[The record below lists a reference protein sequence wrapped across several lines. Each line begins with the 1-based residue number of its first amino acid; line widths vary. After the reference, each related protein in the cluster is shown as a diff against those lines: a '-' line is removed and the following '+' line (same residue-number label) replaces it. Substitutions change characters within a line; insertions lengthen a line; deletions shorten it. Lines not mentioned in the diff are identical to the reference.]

1 MFPTSIDPQRP
12 VIFLGEIG
20 HGGGREAE
28 VPNSYQDKAVTDW
41 PRKLAIIRI
50 KSCRPID
57 LETLTILIY
66 ISSRDASLDG
76 FKGGSNSRRTEWK
89 VWIISE
95 ALAVPPIK
103 GPRIPCHKK
112 GRESRSFLH
121 NSIII
126 LDTVSHTS

>member
-1 MFPTSIDPQRP
+1 MFPTSIDTQRP

-89 VWIISE
+89 VGIISA
-95 ALAVPPIK
+95 ALAVPPSKSPGYHVIRK
-103 GPRIPCHKK
+103 G
-112 GRESRSFLH
+112 GRAGPFY
-121 NSIII
+121 IIR
-126 LDTVSHTS
+126 L